1 MDPIVV
7 TLDYPFEYKGETI
20 QSIAVKRRPKVR
32 DQLAAAK
39 SGKDSAGQE
48 IALLANLAEVAPDI
62 LHEVDMADYAKLQ
75 QVLMDFLS

>member
-7 TLDYPFEYKGETI
+7 TLDYPFAYKGETI
-20 QSIAVKRRPKVR
+20 QTITFKRRAEVR

-39 SGKDSAGQE
+39 AGKDSASQE
-48 IALLANLAEVAPDI
+48 IALLANLAEVAPDM

-75 QVLMDFLS
+75 QVLADFFS